1 MADLSALI
9 ICFSLLL
16 YLLLDGTDLGV
27 GILFFWFHEDQ
38 QRELMTHSILPVW
51 DANETWLVLAAGGLL
66 ALFPPVYSMLLSELS
81 APLFIML
88 LALVVRAM
96 ALEYRAQSSSRLRH
110 WLDRVMAS
118 SSALATF
125 LQGWCAGMIIS
136 AQPQTGLPDGL
147 SLVPLI
153 SGAGLMAVYSLLAC
167 CWIGWRIGDRVQPLA
182 EMQSWLWWLLALLI
196 FLAEL
201 YLNAEIWQQSWQRPL
216 GKVAGVAI
224 VSLWI
229 LLPLA
234 LWRARPLLQLIV
246 TLLLIAAVFSGL
258 LCGLY
263 PWLVPYQFAISQS
276 ASPPVTQGFVLVGA
290 AIAMPLTLLYHSWSF
305 WIERR
310 GK

>member
-16 YLLLDGTDLGV
+16 YLLLDGTNLGV
-27 GILFFWFHEDQ
+27 GMLFCWFHDDQ

-66 ALFPPVYSMLLSELS
+66 ALFPPVYSLLLSELS
-81 APLFIML
+81 APLFAML

-96 ALEYRAQSSSRLRH
+96 ALEYRAQSDTRLRH
-110 WLDRVMAS
+110 WLDRIMAS

-125 LQGWCAGMIIS
+125 IQGWCAGMIIS

-147 SLVPLI
+147 SMIPLV
-153 SGAGLMAVYSLLAC
+153 SGIGLMAIYSLLAC

-182 EMQSWLWWLLALLI
+182 EAQSWLWWLLALMI
-196 FLAEL
+196 FLTEC
-201 YLNAEIWQQSWQRPL
+201 YLNADIWQQSWQRPL
-216 GKVAGVAI
+216 GKVAAVAI
-224 VSLWI
+224 VVLWI
-229 LLPLA
+229 ALPLA
-234 LWRARPLLQLIV
+234 LWRARPLSQLIV
-246 TLLLIAAVFSGL
+246 TLMLIGAVYIGL

-263 PWLVPYQFAISQS
+263 PWLVPHQFAISES
-276 ASPPVTQGFVLVGA
+276 ASSPATQGFVLVGA
-290 AIAMPLTLLYHSWSF
+290 SIAMPLTLLYHSWSF

>member
-9 ICFSLLL
+9 ICLSLLL

-27 GILFFWFHEDQ
+27 GMLFFWFHDEP

-66 ALFPPVYSMLLSELS
+66 ALFPPVYSLLLSELS
-81 APLFIML
+81 APLFAML

-96 ALEYRAQSSSRLRH
+96 ALEYRAQSSTRLRH
-110 WLDRVMAS
+110 WLDRIMAS

-125 LQGWCAGMIIS
+125 IQGWCAGMIIS
-136 AQPQTGLPDGL
+136 AQPSGLPDGL

-153 SGAGLMAVYSLLAC
+153 SGVGLMAIYSLLAC
-167 CWIGWRIGDRVQPLA
+167 CWIGWRIGDKVQPLA
-182 EMQSWLWWLLALLI
+182 EAQSWLWWLLALLV
-196 FLAEL
+196 FLVEL
-201 YLNAEIWQQSWQRPL
+201 YLNADLWQQSWQRPL

-224 VSLWI
+224 VILWI
-229 LLPLA
+229 ALPLA
-234 LWRARPLLQLIV
+234 LWRARPLMQLLV
-246 TLLLIAAVFSGL
+246 TLTLIGAVFIGL

-263 PWLVPYQFAISQS
+263 PWLVPHHFTLSES
-276 ASPPVTQGFVLVGA
+276 ASSPVTQGFVLVGA

>member
-9 ICFSLLL
+9 ICLSLLL

-27 GILFFWFHEDQ
+27 GMLFFWFYDEP

-66 ALFPPVYSMLLSELS
+66 ALFPPVYSLLLSELS
-81 APLFIML
+81 APLFAML

-96 ALEYRAQSSSRLRH
+96 ALEYRAQSSTRLRH
-110 WLDRVMAS
+110 WLDRIMAS

-125 LQGWCAGMIIS
+125 IQGWCAGMIIS
-136 AQPQTGLPDGL
+136 AQPSGLPDGL

-153 SGAGLMAVYSLLAC
+153 SGVGLMAIYSLLAC
-167 CWIGWRIGDRVQPLA
+167 CWIGWRIGDKVQPLA
-182 EMQSWLWWLLALLI
+182 EAQSWLWWLLALLV
-196 FLAEL
+196 FLVEL
-201 YLNAEIWQQSWQRPL
+201 YLNADLWQQSWQRPL

-224 VSLWI
+224 VILWI
-229 LLPLA
+229 ALPLA
-234 LWRARPLLQLIV
+234 LWRARPLMQLLV
-246 TLLLIAAVFSGL
+246 TLTLIGAVFIGL

-263 PWLVPYQFAISQS
+263 PWLVPHHFTLSES
-276 ASPPVTQGFVLVGA
+276 ASSPVTQGFVLVGA

>member
-9 ICFSLLL
+9 ICLSLLL

-27 GILFFWFHEDQ
+27 GMLFFWFHDDP

-66 ALFPPVYSMLLSELS
+66 ALFPPVYSLLLSELS
-81 APLFIML
+81 APLFAML

-96 ALEYRAQSSSRLRH
+96 ALEYRAQSSTRLRH
-110 WLDRVMAS
+110 WLDRIMAS

-125 LQGWCAGMIIS
+125 IQGWCGGMIIS
-136 AQPQTGLPDGL
+136 AQPSGLPDGL

-153 SGAGLMAVYSLLAC
+153 SGVGLMAIYSLLAC
-167 CWIGWRIGDRVQPLA
+167 CWIGWRIGDKVQPLA
-182 EMQSWLWWLLALLI
+182 EAQSWLWWLLALLV
-196 FLAEL
+196 FLVEL
-201 YLNAEIWQQSWQRPL
+201 YLNADLWQQSWQRPL

-224 VSLWI
+224 VILWI
-229 LLPLA
+229 ALPLA
-234 LWRARPLLQLIV
+234 LWRARPLMQLLV
-246 TLLLIAAVFSGL
+246 TLTLIGAVFIGL

-263 PWLVPYQFAISQS
+263 PWLVPHHFTLSES
-276 ASPPVTQGFVLVGA
+276 ASSPVTQGFVLVGA

>member
-27 GILFFWFHEDQ
+27 GMLFCWFHDDE

-51 DANETWLVLAAGGLL
+51 DANETWLVLAAGALL
-66 ALFPPVYSMLLSELS
+66 ALFPPVYALLFSQLS
-81 APLFIML
+81 VPLFVML
-88 LALVVRAM
+88 LALLVRAM
-96 ALEYRAQSSSRLRH
+96 ALEYRAQSSSQLRH
-110 WLDRVMAS
+110 WLDRVMAG

-125 LQGWCAGMIIS
+125 IQGWCAGMIIS

-153 SGAGLMAVYSLLAC
+153 SGAGLMAINSLLAC

-182 EMQSWLWWLLALLI
+182 AAQSWLWWLLALMI
-196 FLAEL
+196 FLVEC
-201 YLNAEIWQQSWQRPL
+201 YLNADIWQQSWQRLP
-216 GKVAGVAI
+216 GKVAAVAI
-224 VSLWI
+224 MLLWI
-229 LLPLA
+229 ALPLA
-234 LWRARPLLQLIV
+234 LCRARPLFQLIL
-246 TLLLIAAVFSGL
+246 TLMLIGAVFTGL

-263 PWLVPYQFAISQS
+263 PWLVPHQFSISES
-276 ASPPVTQGFVLVGA
+276 ASSPVTQGFVLVGA

-305 WIERR
+305 WVERR
-310 GK
+310 AK

>member
-9 ICFSLLL
+9 ICLSLLL
-16 YLLLDGTDLGV
+16 YLLLYGTDLGV
-27 GILFFWFHEDQ
+27 GMLFFWFHDTQ

-66 ALFPPVYSMLLSELS
+66 ALFPPVYSLLLSELS
-81 APLFIML
+81 APLFVML

-96 ALEYRAQSSSRLRH
+96 ALEYRAQSSTRLRH
-110 WLDRVMAS
+110 WLDRIMAS

-125 LQGWCAGMIIS
+125 IQGWCAGMIIS
-136 AQPQTGLPDGL
+136 AQPHTGLPDGL
-147 SLVPLI
+147 SLVPLV
-153 SGAGLMAVYSLLAC
+153 SGVGLMSINSLLAC

-182 EMQSWLWWLLALLI
+182 EAQSWLWWLLALML
-196 FLAEL
+196 FLVEL
-201 YLNAEIWQQSWQRPL
+201 YLNADIWQQSWQRPL

-224 VSLWI
+224 VILWI
-229 LLPLA
+229 ALPLA
-234 LWRARPLLQLIV
+234 LWRARPLVQLIV
-246 TLLLIAAVFSGL
+246 TLMLIGAVFIGL

-263 PWLVPYQFAISQS
+263 PWLVPHHFAISDS
-276 ASPPVTQGFVLVGA
+276 ASSPVTQGFVLVGA

>member
-9 ICFSLLL
+9 IFLSLLL

-27 GILFFWFHEDQ
+27 GMLFFWFHDDL

-66 ALFPPVYSMLLSELS
+66 ALFPPVYSLLLSELS
-81 APLFIML
+81 APLFAML

-96 ALEYRAQSSSRLRH
+96 ALEYRAQSSPRLRH
-110 WLDRVMAS
+110 WLDRIMAS

-125 LQGWCAGMIIS
+125 IQGWCAGMIIS
-136 AQPQTGLPDGL
+136 AQPSGLPDGL

-153 SGAGLMAVYSLLAC
+153 SGVGLMAIYSLLAC
-167 CWIGWRIGDRVQPLA
+167 CWIGWRIGDKVQPLA
-182 EMQSWLWWLLALLI
+182 EAQSWLWWLLALLV
-196 FLAEL
+196 FLVEL
-201 YLNAEIWQQSWQRPL
+201 YLNADLWQQSWQRPL

-224 VSLWI
+224 VILWI
-229 LLPLA
+229 ALPLA
-234 LWRARPLLQLIV
+234 LWRARPLMQLLV
-246 TLLLIAAVFSGL
+246 TLTLIGAVFIGL

-263 PWLVPYQFAISQS
+263 PWLVPHHFTLSES
-276 ASPPVTQGFVLVGA
+276 ASSPVTQGFVLVGA

>member
-9 ICFSLLL
+9 ICLSLLL

-27 GILFFWFHEDQ
+27 GMLFFWFHDDL

-66 ALFPPVYSMLLSELS
+66 ALFPPVYSLLLSELS
-81 APLFIML
+81 APLFAML

-96 ALEYRAQSSSRLRH
+96 ALEYRAQSSTRLRH
-110 WLDRVMAS
+110 WLDRIMAS

-125 LQGWCAGMIIS
+125 IQGWCAGMIIS
-136 AQPQTGLPDGL
+136 AQPSGLPDGL

-153 SGAGLMAVYSLLAC
+153 SGVGLMAIYSLLAC
-167 CWIGWRIGDRVQPLA
+167 CWIGWRIGDKVQPLA
-182 EMQSWLWWLLALLI
+182 EAQSWLWWLLALLV
-196 FLAEL
+196 FLVEL
-201 YLNAEIWQQSWQRPL
+201 YLNADLWQQSWQRPL

-224 VSLWI
+224 VILWI
-229 LLPLA
+229 ALPLA
-234 LWRARPLLQLIV
+234 LWRARPLMQLLV
-246 TLLLIAAVFSGL
+246 TLTLIGAVFIGL

-263 PWLVPYQFAISQS
+263 PWLVPHHFTLSES
-276 ASPPVTQGFVLVGA
+276 ASSPVTQGFVLVGA

>member
-9 ICFSLLL
+9 ICLSLLL

-27 GILFFWFHEDQ
+27 GMLFFWFHDDP

-66 ALFPPVYSMLLSELS
+66 ALFPPVYSLLLSELS
-81 APLFIML
+81 APLFAML

-96 ALEYRAQSSSRLRH
+96 ALEYRAQSSTRLRH
-110 WLDRVMAS
+110 WLDRIMAS

-125 LQGWCAGMIIS
+125 IQGWCAGMIIS
-136 AQPQTGLPDGL
+136 AQPSGLPDGL

-153 SGAGLMAVYSLLAC
+153 SGVGLMAIYSLLAC
-167 CWIGWRIGDRVQPLA
+167 CWIGWRIGDKVQPLA
-182 EMQSWLWWLLALLI
+182 EAQSWLWWLLALLV
-196 FLAEL
+196 FLVEL
-201 YLNAEIWQQSWQRPL
+201 YLNADLWQQSWQRPL

-224 VSLWI
+224 VILWI
-229 LLPLA
+229 ALPLA
-234 LWRARPLLQLIV
+234 LWRARPLMQLLV
-246 TLLLIAAVFSGL
+246 TLTLIGAVFIGL

-263 PWLVPYQFAISQS
+263 PWLVPHHFTLSES
-276 ASPPVTQGFVLVGA
+276 ASSPVTQGFVLVGA

>member
-27 GILFFWFHEDQ
+27 GMLFFWFHDNQ

-66 ALFPPVYSMLLSELS
+66 ALFPPVYSLLLSELS
-81 APLFIML
+81 APLFVML

-96 ALEYRAQSSSRLRH
+96 ALEYRAQSSTRLRH
-110 WLDRVMAS
+110 WLDRIMAS

-125 LQGWCAGMIIS
+125 IQGWCAGMIIS
-136 AQPQTGLPDGL
+136 AQPHSGLPDGL

-153 SGAGLMAVYSLLAC
+153 SGAGLMAINSLLAC
-167 CWIGWRIGDRVQPLA
+167 CWIGWRIGEKVQPLA
-182 EMQSWLWWLLALLI
+182 EAQSWLWWLLALML
-196 FLAEL
+196 FLLEL
-201 YLNAEIWQQSWQRPL
+201 YLNADLWQQSWQRPL

-224 VSLWI
+224 VMLWI
-229 LLPLA
+229 ALPLA
-234 LWRARPLLQLIV
+234 LWRARPLVQLIV
-246 TLLLIAAVFSGL
+246 TLMLIAAVFIGL

-263 PWLVPYQFAISQS
+263 PWLVPYHFAINDS
-276 ASPPVTQGFVLVGA
+276 ASAPATQGFVLVGA

>member
-9 ICFSLLL
+9 ICLSLLL

-27 GILFFWFHEDQ
+27 GMLFFWFHDDP

-66 ALFPPVYSMLLSELS
+66 ALFPPVYSLLLSELS
-81 APLFIML
+81 APLFAML

-96 ALEYRAQSSSRLRH
+96 ALEYRAQSSTRLRH
-110 WLDRVMAS
+110 WLDRIMAS

-125 LQGWCAGMIIS
+125 IQGWCAGMIIS
-136 AQPQTGLPDGL
+136 AQPSGLPDGL

-153 SGAGLMAVYSLLAC
+153 SGVGLMAIYSLLAC
-167 CWIGWRIGDRVQPLA
+167 CWIGWRIGDKVQPLA
-182 EMQSWLWWLLALLI
+182 EAQSWLWWLLALLV
-196 FLAEL
+196 FLVEL
-201 YLNAEIWQQSWQRPL
+201 YLNADLWQQSWQRPL

-224 VSLWI
+224 VI
-229 LLPLA
+229 
-234 LWRARPLLQLIV
+234 LWRARPLMQLLV
-246 TLLLIAAVFSGL
+246 TLTLIGAVFIGL

-263 PWLVPYQFAISQS
+263 PWLVPHHFTLSES
-276 ASPPVTQGFVLVGA
+276 ASSPVTQGFVLVGA